1 MLSPEEE
8 GETTSLDL
16 SNMPHE
22 PYTIDDIKME
32 WRRYA
37 HEMRTKG
44 KESFFAAL
52 VKRDPIVREEDL
64 FVLEVDNVAQVKM
77 FDELLPDFIDN
88 LRKKI
93 KNYSIKVII
102 EMSKNAG
109 EEVKY
114 LTGKDKFNKL
124 ARKNPNLHTL
134 RTSFDLD
141 IEY

>member
-1 MLSPEEE
+1 
-8 GETTSLDL
+8 
-16 SNMPHE
+16 MPRE
-22 PYTIDDIKME
+22 PYGIDDIKME

-37 HEMRTKG
+37 HEMRSKG

-52 VKRDPIVREEDL
+52 VKRDPIVKEEDL
-64 FVLEVDNVAQVKM
+64 FILEVDNIAQVDM
-77 FDELLPDFIDN
+77 FQSLLPDFIDS
-88 LRKKI
+88 LRKKV
-93 KNYSIKVII
+93 KNYDINVII

-109 EEVKY
+109 EEVKF

-134 RTSFDLD
+134 RNSFDLD